1 MAKAK
6 RINVKKAISIHGIY
20 DEDVTQL
27 YDIHSHGLN
36 KYGQPEFRMMC
47 ESLFVPDAVR
57 IIDEIADHLLNKCK
71 GTISAGDTI
80 TLNGRELGF
89 SPGTDHESNSE
100 MLLVEGIPG
109 AYTCGWESTRVAK
122 KAKKVDRKFSCLAES
137 NIGRIY
143 RDDNFIYLQYGR
155 TVTSLLPQEFAIYR
169 NMLNKVPIKDKS
181 LLEGKLTRSRR
192 TKWK

>member
-1 MAKAK
+1 MAKTR
-6 RINVKKAISIHGIY
+6 RINIKKAITIHGVY

-36 KYGQPEFRMMC
+36 KYGHPEFRMLC

-57 IIDEIADHLLNKCK
+57 IIDEIADHLLNKRE
-71 GTISAGDTI
+71 GTIKAGDTI
-80 TLNGRELGF
+80 TLNEREIRF
-89 SPGTDHESNSE
+89 SPGADHESNSD
-100 MLLVEGIPG
+100 MLVVEGIPG

-122 KAKKVDRKFSCLAES
+122 KDKKGDRKFLCLAES

-143 RDDNFIYLQYGR
+143 RDDTFIYLQYGR

-181 LLEGKLTRSRR
+181 LLEGKLTKKRR
-192 TKWK
+192 YKEK